1 MVSGGKIG
9 MAQSLSGIQKT
20 AILMIALGPEKS
32 AKIVQHLNENEIDQ
46 LTLEMANVH
55 KISSDQRDIVVEEFH
70 QMCIA
75 SDYIAQG
82 GIEYARDVLERAL
95 GEQRAFDIIS
105 RLSSSLKMR
114 PFDLVRRTD
123 PKQHLSFIQ
132 GEHPQ
137 TIALIMTHLPSDK
150 AATILS
156 SLPHEK
162 QANITRRIALM
173 GRTSPDVLKEIEKI
187 LERKISSLAP
197 ADYTSSGGIQS
208 VVDIL
213 NRSDPGTLKVVMD
226 ALEMDDPELAEQV
239 KRQMFV
245 FEDIVMLDDRGV
257 QLVLREVDS
266 KDLALAIKGS
276 NPEVGEKIMHN
287 MSARASQMLKEDIEF
302 MGPVR
307 LRDVEDAQQR
317 IVKVIRRLE
326 ESGAI
331 VISRG
336 GGDELIY

>member
-1 MVSGGKIG
+1 
-9 MAQSLSGIQKT
+9 MAQTINGIQKA

-32 AKIVQHLNENEIDQ
+32 AKVVQHLGDSEIEQ
-46 LTLEMANVH
+46 LTLEMANVR
-55 KISSDQRDIVVEEFH
+55 KISSEQRDVVVDEFH
-70 QMCIA
+70 QMCVA
-75 SDYIAQG
+75 NDYIAQG

-95 GEQRAFDIIS
+95 GEQRAFEIIT

-114 PFDLVRRTD
+114 PFDIVRRTD
-123 PKQHLSFIQ
+123 PKQLLSFIQ

-137 TIALIMTHLPSDK
+137 TIALIMTHLPADK
-150 AATILS
+150 AATLLS
-156 SLPHEK
+156 SLPHER
-162 QANITRRIALM
+162 QADVTRRIALM

-197 ADYTSSGGIQS
+197 TDYTTSGGIQS

-245 FEDIVMLDDRGV
+245 FEDIVMLDDRGI
-257 QLVLREVDS
+257 QLVLREVDA
-266 KDLALAIKGS
+266 KDLALALKGS
-276 NPEVGEKIMHN
+276 NPEVGQKIMAN
-287 MSARASQMLKEDIEF
+287 MSARASQMLKEDMEF

-336 GGDELIY
+336 GSDEIIY

>member
-1 MVSGGKIG
+1 MVQG
-9 MAQSLSGIQKT
+9 LSGIQKA
-20 AILMIALGPEKS
+20 AILMIALGPDKS
-32 AKIVQHLNENEIDQ
+32 AKVVQHLSDTEIEQ
-46 LTLEMANVH
+46 LTLEMANVR
-55 KISSDQRDIVVEEFH
+55 KISSEQRDVVVDEFH
-70 QMCIA
+70 QMCVA
-75 SDYIAQG
+75 NDYIAQG

-95 GEQRAFDIIS
+95 GEQKAFDIIT

-123 PKQHLSFIQ
+123 PKQLLSFIQ

-150 AATILS
+150 AATLLS
-156 SLPHEK
+156 SLPQDR
-162 QANITRRIALM
+162 QADVTKRIALM

-197 ADYTSSGGIQS
+197 TDYTSSGGIQS

-213 NRSDPGTLKVVMD
+213 NRSDPGTLKIVMD
-226 ALEMDDPELAEQV
+226 TLEVDDPELAEQV

-245 FEDIVMLDDRGV
+245 FEDIVMLDDRGI
-257 QLVLREVDS
+257 QLVLREVDV
-266 KDLALAIKGS
+266 KDLALALKGS
-276 NPEVGEKIMHN
+276 NPEVSQKIMAN
-287 MSARASQMLKEDIEF
+287 MSARASQNLREDMEF

-307 LRDVEDAQQR
+307 LRDVEEAQQR

-326 ESGAI
+326 ETGAI

-336 GGDELIY
+336 GSDEIIY

>member
-1 MVSGGKIG
+1 MT
-9 MAQSLSGIQKT
+9 QQLTGIQKT

-32 AKIVQHLNENEIDQ
+32 AKVVQHLGEAEIEQ
-46 LTLEMANVH
+46 LTLEMANVR
-55 KISSDQRDIVVEEFH
+55 KISSEQRDRVVDEFH
-70 QMCIA
+70 QMCVA
-75 SDYIAQG
+75 NDYIAQG

-95 GEQRAFDIIS
+95 GEQRAFEIIT

-123 PKQHLSFIQ
+123 PKQLLSFIQ

-137 TIALIMTHLPSDK
+137 TIALIMTHLPADK
-150 AATILS
+150 AAILLS
-156 SLPHEK
+156 SLPQER
-162 QANITRRIALM
+162 QADVTKRIALM
-173 GRTSPDVLKEIEKI
+173 GRTSPEVLKEIEKI

-197 ADYTSSGGIQS
+197 TDYTTSGGIQS

-226 ALEMDDPELAEQV
+226 SLEIDDPELAEQV

-245 FEDIVMLDDRGV
+245 FEDIVMLDDRGI
-257 QLVLREVDS
+257 QMVLREVDM
-266 KDLALAIKGS
+266 KDLALSLKGS
-276 NPEVGEKIMHN
+276 NPEVGQKIMGN
-287 MSARASQMLKEDIEF
+287 MSARASQNLREDMEF

-307 LRDVEDAQQR
+307 LRDVEEAQQR

-326 ESGAI
+326 ETGAI

-336 GGDELIY
+336 GSDEIIY

>member
-1 MVSGGKIG
+1 
-9 MAQSLSGIQKT
+9 MAQSISGLQKA
-20 AILMIALGPEKS
+20 AILMIALGPDKS
-32 AKIVQHLNENEIDQ
+32 AKIVQHLNESEIEQ
-46 LTLEMANVH
+46 LTLEMANVR
-55 KISSDQRDIVVEEFH
+55 KISAEQRDSVVDEFH
-70 QMCIA
+70 QMCMA
-75 SDYIAQG
+75 NDYIAQG
-82 GIEYARDVLERAL
+82 GVDYARDVLERAL
-95 GEQRAFDIIS
+95 GEQRAFEIIT

-123 PKQHLSFIQ
+123 PKQLLSFIQ

-137 TIALIMTHLPSDK
+137 TIALIMTHLPPDK

-162 QANITRRIALM
+162 QADITRRIALM

-197 ADYTSSGGIQS
+197 TDYTSSGGIQS

-245 FEDIVMLDDRGV
+245 FEDIVMLDDRGI

-276 NPEVGEKIMHN
+276 NPEVGQKVMAN
-287 MSARASQMLKEDIEF
+287 MSSRASQMLKEDIEF

-307 LRDVEDAQQR
+307 LRDVEEAQQR

-336 GGDELIY
+336 GSDEIIY

>member
-1 MVSGGKIG
+1 
-9 MAQSLSGIQKT
+9 MAQSINGLQKA
-20 AILMIALGPEKS
+20 AILMISLGPDKS
-32 AKIVQHLNENEIDQ
+32 AKIVQHLNESEIEQ
-46 LTLEMANVH
+46 LTLEMANVR
-55 KISSDQRDIVVEEFH
+55 KISAEQRDEVVDEFH
-70 QMCIA
+70 QMCMA
-75 SDYIAQG
+75 NDYIAQG
-82 GIEYARDVLERAL
+82 GVDYAREVLERAL
-95 GEQRAFDIIS
+95 GEQRAFEIIT

-123 PKQHLSFIQ
+123 PKQLLSFIQ

-137 TIALIMTHLPSDK
+137 TIALIMTHLPPDK
-150 AATILS
+150 AAIILS
-156 SLPHEK
+156 SLPHER
-162 QANITRRIALM
+162 QADITRRIALM
-173 GRTSPDVLKEIEKI
+173 GRTSPEVLKEIERI

-197 ADYTSSGGIQS
+197 TDYTSSGGIQS

-245 FEDIVMLDDRGV
+245 FEDIVMLDDRGI

-276 NPEVGEKIMHN
+276 NPEVGQKIMAN
-287 MSARASQMLKEDIEF
+287 MSSRASQMLKEDIEF

-307 LRDVEDAQQR
+307 LRDVEEAQQR

-336 GGDELIY
+336 GSDEIIY

>member
-1 MVSGGKIG
+1 
-9 MAQSLSGIQKT
+9 MAQSINGLQKA
-20 AILMIALGPEKS
+20 AILMIALGPDKS
-32 AKIVQHLNENEIDQ
+32 AKIVQHLNESEIEQ
-46 LTLEMANVH
+46 LTLEMANVR
-55 KISSDQRDIVVEEFH
+55 KISAEQRDSVVDEFH
-70 QMCIA
+70 QMCMA
-75 SDYIAQG
+75 NDYIAQG
-82 GIEYARDVLERAL
+82 GVDYARDVLERAL
-95 GEQRAFDIIS
+95 GEQRAFEIIT

-123 PKQHLSFIQ
+123 PKQLLSFIQ

-137 TIALIMTHLPSDK
+137 TIALIMTHLPPDK
-150 AATILS
+150 ASTILS
-156 SLPHEK
+156 SIPHER
-162 QANITRRIALM
+162 QADITRRIALM

-197 ADYTSSGGIQS
+197 TDYTSSGGIQS

-226 ALEMDDPELAEQV
+226 ALEVDDPELAEQV

-245 FEDIVMLDDRGV
+245 FEDIVMLDDRGI

-276 NPEVGEKIMHN
+276 NPEVGQKVMAN
-287 MSARASQMLKEDIEF
+287 MSSRASQMLKEDIEF

-307 LRDVEDAQQR
+307 LRDVEEAQQR

-336 GGDELIY
+336 GSDEIIY

>member
-1 MVSGGKIG
+1 
-9 MAQSLSGIQKT
+9 MAQSVNGLQKA
-20 AILMIALGPEKS
+20 AILMIALGPDKS
-32 AKIVQHLNENEIDQ
+32 AKIVQHLNESEIEQ
-46 LTLEMANVH
+46 LTLEMANVR
-55 KISSDQRDIVVEEFH
+55 KISAEQRDSVVDEFH
-70 QMCIA
+70 QMCMA
-75 SDYIAQG
+75 NDYIAQG
-82 GIEYARDVLERAL
+82 GVDYARDVLERAL
-95 GEQRAFDIIS
+95 GEQRAFEIIT

-123 PKQHLSFIQ
+123 PKQLLSFIQ

-137 TIALIMTHLPSDK
+137 TIALIMTHLPPEK

-162 QANITRRIALM
+162 QADITRRIALM

-197 ADYTSSGGIQS
+197 TDYTSSGGIQS

-245 FEDIVMLDDRGV
+245 FEDIVMLDDRGI

-276 NPEVGEKIMHN
+276 NPEVGQKVMAN
-287 MSARASQMLKEDIEF
+287 MSSRASQMLKEDIEF

-307 LRDVEDAQQR
+307 LRDVEEAQQR
-317 IVKVIRRLE
+317 IVKIIRRLE

-336 GGDELIY
+336 GSDEIIY